1 MLRYLILLIFC
12 LGLINVCFG
21 ANKAKPVQHKA
32 VLKIDTSTIKARS
45 FDSTALKAY
54 NKQSEFKYTE
64 DESGPS
70 LWSRFWRWFWH
81 WLANLFSGTNGK
93 KTGGLLSLF
102 LVILEYI
109 LIAAAVAAVVLF
121 IIKMIGVDVSNI
133 FRKKASP
140 IIMSYTESIE
150 NIHEIDFDTQIEKA
164 VSLHN
169 YRLAVRLLYL
179 KCLKQLS
186 DAALIQWQ
194 PEKSNSAYINELNN
208 IDQRIDFKL
217 LTRQFEYVWYGEF
230 AIDNAIFKNINGAF
244 QKFRII

>member
-1 MLRYLILLIFC
+1 MPRYLSFFLILS
-12 LGLINVCFG
+12 LGLLNVCFA
-21 ANKAKPVQHKA
+21 ANKVMPVQHKV
-32 VLKIDTSTIKARS
+32 VLKSDSSTINVRK
-45 FDSTALKAY
+45 FDSTALKSY
-54 NKQSEFKYTE
+54 NKQAEFNYTE

-70 LWSRFWRWFWH
+70 LWTRFWRWFWH
-81 WLANLFSGTNGK
+81 LFARTNKSTAGSLAA
-93 KTGGLLSLF
+93 LLLTC
-102 LVILEYI
+102 LEYL
-109 LIAAAVAAVVLF
+109 LIAAAVAGVVLF
-121 IIKMIGVDVSNI
+121 IIKMIGVDVANI

-150 NIHEIDFDTQIEKA
+150 NIHEIDFDAQIEKA

-194 PEKSNSAYINELNN
+194 PEKSNNAYINELSNTE
-208 IDQRIDFKL
+208 QRINFKL

-230 AIDNAIFKNINGAF
+230 AIDTTIFKNINTAF